1 MPVQISQ
8 KEFSQRFLL
17 EFTKELIRNT
27 NSYKSALI
35 NKEVKKVNA
44 EKKEQQKE
52 EQKQVAQV
60 KQLEKKAVEKIVHE
74 KEKRDKNVLEGMI
87 KSPFNIPE
95 REIFLEDR
103 PFRSFSPRIQPTRTG
118 QKSIMPPMFQF
129 SGTRLPP
136 TVEYI
141 KPIPTP
147 LEIDLKKLNPLIK
160 DPFVRVIEC
169 PGQNE
174 KTIVMGTMGRKP
186 TGIVLTK
193 EDIDEVIKIF
203 VDASKIPFHE
213 GLNKVVFGK
222 LIFSAITSSVIG
234 SKFTIEKMQGPPVH
248 R

>member
-95 REIFLEDR
+95 REIFLED
-103 PFRSFSPRIQPTRTG
+103 
-118 QKSIMPPMFQF
+118 
-129 SGTRLPP
+129 
-136 TVEYI
+136 
-141 KPIPTP
+141 
-147 LEIDLKKLNPLIK
+147 
-160 DPFVRVIEC
+160 
-169 PGQNE
+169 
-174 KTIVMGTMGRKP
+174 
-186 TGIVLTK
+186 
-193 EDIDEVIKIF
+193 
-203 VDASKIPFHE
+203 
-213 GLNKVVFGK
+213 
-222 LIFSAITSSVIG
+222 
-234 SKFTIEKMQGPPVH
+234 
-248 R
+248 